1 MTGVRSKAV
10 DTVQNVHQ
18 PPMRTYGTYRIDGLC
33 RCEPVTTR
41 RERSSR
47 EVRPPNDRRR
57 YYPTQLASPAGSHP
71 AARTCDRRHLWIKSE
86 SSGVV
91 WCGRDDDGDPP
102 PTPAPNHGP
111 RPYCVPLIRP

>member
-1 MTGVRSKAV
+1 MIGVRSKAV

-18 PPMRTYGTYRIDGLC
+18 PPIRTYGTYRIDGLC

-57 YYPTQLASPAGSHP
+57 YYPTQLDRP
-71 AARTCDRRHLWIKSE
+71 AATQQRARATVPA
-86 SSGVV
+86 SSLDQERVER
-91 WCGRDDDGDPP
+91 CGRDDDGDPP